1 MSLSLLENDF
11 GKYLKKVKGT
21 TVHYDSNVA
30 KEAFKPKAQSG
41 FKRKASDDS
50 SPQVKKKAK
59 STTKERDSSS
69 NDEEDE
75 ETMF

>member
-1 MSLSLLENDF
+1 
-11 GKYLKKVKGT
+11 
-21 TVHYDSNVA
+21 VHYDLNIA

-41 FKRKASDDS
+41 FKRKVSDDF

-59 STTKERDSSS
+59 STTKERNSSS